1 MEEQNVKVR
10 MVELLQQAELSLDQE
25 ISDCMEAK
33 DRVAIPI
40 SEALLK
46 DKVLKLKEIANG

>member
-1 MEEQNVKVR
+1 MEEQNVKVK
-10 MVELLQQAELSLDQE
+10 MVGLLQQVELSLDQE

>member
-33 DRVAIPI
+33 DRMAIPI

-46 DKVLKLKEIANG
+46 DKVLKLKEITNG